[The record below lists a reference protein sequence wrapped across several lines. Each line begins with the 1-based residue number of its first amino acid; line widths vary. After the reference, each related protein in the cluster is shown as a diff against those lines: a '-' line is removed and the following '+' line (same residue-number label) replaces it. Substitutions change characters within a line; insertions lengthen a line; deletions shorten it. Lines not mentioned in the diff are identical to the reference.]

1 MGRPLTVIVADDDLL
16 FSTRIASALTG
27 LGHRPLPVAGLAG
40 FRDALNAAPDAAIL
54 NLAAFKL
61 DALEAIRLAKGD
73 PQTRTVPLL
82 GFCGHADAVRRAAAL
97 GAGCDLLATNGEV
110 SGSLP
115 RVLERLL
122 NTARSS
128 APGL

>member
-1 MGRPLTVIVADDDLL
+1 MHRALSVIVADDDLL
-16 FSTRIASALTG
+16 FSTRITASLTN
-27 LGHRPLPVAGLAG
+27 LGHRPLPVDGLGA
-40 FRDALNAAPDAAIL
+40 FRDALNGAPDAAIL

-73 PQTRTVPLL
+73 PRTQAVPLL
-82 GFCGHADAVRRAAAL
+82 GFCGHADAPRREAARK
-97 GAGCDLLATNGEV
+97 AGCDLLATNGEV

-115 RVLERLL
+115 RLLERLL

>member
-27 LGHRPLPVAGLAG
+27 LGHRPSRVDSLAA
-40 FRDALNAAPDAAIL
+40 FRDALDAAPDAAIL

-73 PQTRTVPLL
+73 PQTRGVPLL
-82 GFCGHADAVRRAAAL
+82 GFCGHADAPRRAAAL
-97 GAGCDLLATNGEV
+97 EAGCDLLATNGEV

-122 NTARSS
+122 HTARSS

>member
-1 MGRPLTVIVADDDLL
+1 MGRTLTVIVADDDLL
-16 FSTRIASALTG
+16 FSTRITSALAG
-27 LGHRPLPVAGLAG
+27 LGHRPLPVAGLAA
-40 FRDALNAAPDAAIL
+40 FRDALHAAPDAAIL

-73 PQTRTVPLL
+73 PQTRALPLL
-82 GFCGHADAVRRAAAL
+82 GFCGHADAPRRTAAL
-97 GAGCDLLATNGEV
+97 EAGCDLLATNGEV